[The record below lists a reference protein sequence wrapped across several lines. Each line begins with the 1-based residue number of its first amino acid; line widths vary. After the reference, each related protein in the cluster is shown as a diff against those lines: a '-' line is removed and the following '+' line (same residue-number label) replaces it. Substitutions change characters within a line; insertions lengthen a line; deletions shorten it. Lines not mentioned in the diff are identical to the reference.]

1 MILKKNT
8 SLLILLYS
16 FVMYTYHIYSLDAS
30 WNLTFQSDW
39 EKKKNTQPN
48 LMVSLNFSTCEDIN
62 NLTGLSC
69 RGLDT

>member
-1 MILKKNT
+1 
-8 SLLILLYS
+8 
-16 FVMYTYHIYSLDAS
+16 MYTYHIYSLDAS